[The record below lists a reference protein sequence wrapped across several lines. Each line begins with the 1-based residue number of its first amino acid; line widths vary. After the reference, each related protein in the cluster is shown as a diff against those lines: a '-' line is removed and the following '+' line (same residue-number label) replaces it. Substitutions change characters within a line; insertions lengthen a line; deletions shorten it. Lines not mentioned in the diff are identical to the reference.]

1 MELRHLE
8 DWIDKARKITAEL
21 EKEPTISFKNLNE
34 DSDQNPVAFAYNVVD
49 VEFSTARNQLTFV
62 IE

>member
-8 DWIDKARKITAEL
+8 DWIDKARKITVEL
-21 EKEPTISFKNLNE
+21 EKEPTILFRNE
-34 DSDQNPVAFAYNVVD
+34 SRDAHGEIMSQGYNVVD